1 MTERVV
7 LVTGSLAEPRVKR
20 MANEIGGETIEPVV
34 ANVGV
39 KVAALMTTDIVERR
53 LKLPDGVDRVIMPG
67 RFRGDLERLSDFF
80 GTRFERGPDEI
91 ADLPEY
97 LGQAR
102 QKVDLSQHNMTIF
115 AEIVDATAMSVD
127 QIIERSRKL
136 RTEGADVIDLGC
148 LPDSPFPHLEETIA
162 ALHADGARVS
172 VDSFN
177 SEELSRATRAGADF
191 LLSLSE
197 KNISIVDEGPAA
209 PVLVSAG
216 AADMA
221 SLDRVID
228 IMIAKGRP
236 YYADPIL
243 DPIHYGFAAS
253 VARYYDLR
261 TRRPDIPILMG
272 IGNLTELTDADTTGI
287 NALLMGIC
295 SELNITAVLAVQVSP
310 HCRTAIKEFDYA
322 RREYYAAKQ
331 ANALPQGFG
340 GGLMALRDRKGFAST
355 PEEIEFLASQIR
367 DQNYRIEVA
376 EDGIHIYNRNG
387 HAVGQDPF
395 ELFPHIDTRADAGHA
410 FYLGV
415 ETARAEIAHKLGKRY
430 AQDEPLEFGIVA
442 GTKGSADDAHAMKFK
457 EAGSTFGKK
466 DEKSSA
472 GDAPE
477 PKAEP
482 ETAAP
487 ADTAGA
493 ADTGARD
500 AGQVAADADTKAA
513 AATRAAGDGE

>member
-1 MTERVV
+1 MAERVV

-20 MANEIGGETIEPVV
+20 MAEELTGDGIEPIV

-39 KVAALMTTDIVERR
+39 KVAALLTAEIVERR
-53 LKLPDGVDRVIMPG
+53 LKLPEGADRVVMPG

-97 LGQAR
+97 FGKAR
-102 QKVDLSQHNMTIF
+102 QKPELNRQNVTIF
-115 AEIVDATAMSVD
+115 AEIVDATAMSID
-127 QIIERSRKL
+127 DIIERSRKL
-136 RTEGADVIDLGC
+136 RGDGADVIDLGC
-148 LPDSPFPHLEETIA
+148 LPDSPFPHLEATIK
-162 ALHADGARVS
+162 ALHEDGARVS

-197 KNISIVDEGPAA
+197 KNISIVDEGPAT

-228 IMIAKGRP
+228 TMIGKKRP
-236 YYADPIL
+236 FYADAIL

-253 VARYYDLR
+253 IARYYDLR

-310 HCRTAIKEFDYA
+310 HCRTAIKEFEYA
-322 RREYYAAKQ
+322 RREYFAAKQ

-340 GGLMALRDRKGFAST
+340 DGLMALRDRKGFASL
-355 PEEIEFLASQIR
+355 PEEIRTLASQIR
-367 DQNYRIEVA
+367 DANYRIEVA
-376 EDGIHIYNRNG
+376 EDGIHIYNRDG
-387 HAVGQDPF
+387 HHVADDPF
-395 ELFPHIDTRADAGHA
+395 KLYPHIDTRADPGHA

-415 ETARAEIAHKLGKRY
+415 ETARAEIAYRLGKRY
-430 AQDEPLEFGIVA
+430 AQDEPLEFGVVA
-442 GTKGSADDAHAMKFK
+442 QTRGSAEDAHQMKFK
-457 EAGSTFGKK
+457 EAGSTFADRKK
-466 DEKSSA
+466 K
-472 GDAPE
+472 PE
-477 PKAEP
+477 N
-482 ETAAP
+482 
-487 ADTAGA
+487 G
-493 ADTGARD
+493 
-500 AGQVAADADTKAA
+500 
-513 AATRAAGDGE
+513 

>member
-1 MTERVV
+1 MAERVV

-20 MANEIGGETIEPVV
+20 IADELTGEAMEPIV

-53 LKLPDGVDRVIMPG
+53 LKLPEGADRVVMPG
-67 RFRGDLERLSDFF
+67 RFRGDLDRLSDFF
-80 GTRFERGPDEI
+80 GTRFERGPDEV

-97 LGQAR
+97 LGHAR
-102 QKVDLSQHNMTIF
+102 KKPDLSQYNMTIF
-115 AEIVDATAMSVD
+115 AEIVDATAMTIPE
-127 QIIERSRKL
+127 IIERSRRL
-136 RTEGADVIDLGC
+136 RADGADVIDLGC
-148 LPDSPFPHLEETIA
+148 LPDSPFPHLEDTIA
-162 ALHADGARVS
+162 ALHGDGARVS

-197 KNISIVDEGPAA
+197 KNIEIVDEGPAA
-209 PVLVSAG
+209 PILVSAG

-221 SLDRVID
+221 SLDRAID

-236 YYADPIL
+236 FYADPIL

-261 TRRPDIPILMG
+261 MRRPDIPILMG

-287 NALLMGIC
+287 NALLMGLC

-322 RREYYAAKQ
+322 RREYFAAKQ

-355 PEEIEFLASQIR
+355 PEEIVTLASQIR
-367 DQNYRIEVA
+367 DPNYRIEVA

-387 HAVGQDPF
+387 HHVGQDPF

-430 AQDEPLEFGIVA
+430 SQDEPLEFGIVA
-442 GTKGSADDAHAMKFK
+442 GTKGSADDAHQMKFK
-457 EAGSTFGKK
+457 EAGSTLKK
-466 DEKSSA
+466 AEKEAPSETVEKSEIA
-472 GDAPE
+472 E
-477 PKAEP
+477 EKA
-482 ETAAP
+482 
-487 ADTAGA
+487 
-493 ADTGARD
+493 
-500 AGQVAADADTKAA
+500 
-513 AATRAAGDGE
+513 